1 MSTANT
7 GTGTADRTQTPAP
20 QDAPMVPAVFE
31 PPTTP
36 PPAAETPPRWPWVLG
51 AVVAVAVAALGYF
64 QPWVDPLPVV
74 AVETV
79 TPGPVTRVLAVNGR
93 IAGER
98 SVELRPQV
106 SGTLAEVVVDEGQQ
120 VAAGQT
126 LLRIDAAAQQ
136 AVVRQAMAGLDVAQ
150 VAEAEAKA
158 AVARTRAMGDNA
170 TAVDLQATER
180 AAQTAAQEVLRATAV
195 LDQAQIQLQKFTIR
209 APLDGTVLALT
220 AEAGQIV
227 DPAMP
232 LLTIAD
238 LDRLVVETD
247 VDETHATQI
256 RQGQPAAL
264 QLTGEAQVRPG
275 HVSFVSQEVN
285 PATGGLAVKLL
296 AEAAL
301 SAPIGLTVTANITV
315 DDRAD
320 AITVPRA
327 ALLRDGQGDAVL
339 VVDEGVARQRP
350 VTVIEWP
357 AARLIVTEGLAAG
370 EVVVADAT
378 GLVDGQAVSVAP

>member
-1 MSTANT
+1 
-7 GTGTADRTQTPAP
+7 
-20 QDAPMVPAVFE
+20 
-31 PPTTP
+31 
-36 PPAAETPPRWPWVLG
+36 
-51 AVVAVAVAALGYF
+51 
-64 QPWVDPLPVV
+64 
-74 AVETV
+74 
-79 TPGPVTRVLAVNGR
+79 
-93 IAGER
+93 
-98 SVELRPQV
+98 
-106 SGTLAEVVVDEGQQ
+106 
-120 VAAGQT
+120 
-126 LLRIDAAAQQ
+126 
-136 AVVRQAMAGLDVAQ
+136 
-150 VAEAEAKA
+150 
-158 AVARTRAMGDNA
+158 
-170 TAVDLQATER
+170 LQATER

-315 DDRAD
+315 DDRAA

-339 VVDEGVARQRP
+339 VVDQGVATRRP
-350 VTVIEWP
+350 VTVIDWP

-370 EVVVADAT
+370 EVVIADST
-378 GLVDGQAVSVAP
+378 GLTAGQAVSVAP